1 MHILYLSFYDD
12 SFFSHLIYSLEVSR
26 VIHIGDAVL
35 EQMNLETGLEQVLAC
50 VADAIFGGDTADMHI
65 SSVQELQ
72 DFSKSLSC
80 VVDAFES

>member
-1 MHILYLSFYDD
+1 MTVMVYISDAFLEKMH
-12 SFFSHLIYSLEVSR
+12 
-26 VIHIGDAVL
+26 
-35 EQMNLETGLEQVLAC
+35 LETGLEQVLAC